1 MSGPLPGAT
10 RDEVLA
16 WMRTTGKGYK
26 AAARNFG
33 VSLSTVKSWAQRL
46 ARKGDAAPGGAA
58 PQRGAAPQAKRATQ
72 SARKTDEGA
81 KDEGGQTPSL
91 DGSRA
96 RIGRPP
102 ARSLAEQRERVK
114 ADLRLGIEQ
123 RAWVLAQPSSLL
135 HKEQV
140 KIGVTLER
148 MTEALASVGAV
159 FTDQE
164 APATSE
170 QLTRRLTEVF
180 GAPAEDEEPDEARK
194 LIEIA
199 GGRA

>member
-1 MSGPLPGAT
+1 MSQTLPGAT
-10 RDEVLA
+10 RDEVLS

-26 AAARNFG
+26 AAARNYG
-33 VSLSTVKSWAQRL
+33 VSLSTVKSWAQRA
-46 ARKGDAAPGGAA
+46 ARRGDAAPGAA
-58 PQRGAAPQAKRATQ
+58 SPSQPAQKDAKRGKQ
-72 SARKTDEGA
+72 SAEKTEQRREERGGEGIPA
-81 KDEGGQTPSL
+81 DP
-91 DGSRA
+91 SRA

-135 HKEQV
+135 HKEQI
-140 KIGVTLER
+140 KIGVTMER
-148 MTEALASVGAV
+148 MAETLGSITTA
-159 FTDQE
+159 FTDAE

-170 QLTRRLTEVF
+170 MLARKLTEVF
-180 GAPAEDEEPDEARK
+180 GAPAEEAEPDAPRR

-199 GGRA
+199 GGKS